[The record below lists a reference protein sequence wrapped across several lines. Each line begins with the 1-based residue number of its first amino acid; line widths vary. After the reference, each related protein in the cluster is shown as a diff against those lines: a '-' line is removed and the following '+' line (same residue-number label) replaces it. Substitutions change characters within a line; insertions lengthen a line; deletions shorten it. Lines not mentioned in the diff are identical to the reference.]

1 MSGACCWIASPGAVR
16 RGMGRSKPMTILL
29 HELQNFV
36 EACDPA
42 VPLGPNDPRY
52 VPLDEGTP
60 VRGSNGR
67 SCIDDLARTILFAGP
82 GVLTCQVFT
91 GFPGTGKT
99 TELGRLGARLQ
110 ASKDLPTRVIHVDF
124 QDYINMY
131 APASVTDVLRVLAYV
146 LDRDATVAEGKD
158 PDTTPGYLRRLA
170 DFLTRTDV
178 ELKEIELKVGPEA
191 FASSLKLEAK
201 HNPTFR
207 ASIHKA
213 LAGRFQQFAA
223 DARSEM
229 GQALARIE
237 AATHTKRF
245 VVICDG
251 LEKIAPVR
259 EEEREQVE
267 KSVEALYVQHAEL
280 LHLPC
285 HAIYTFPVWL
295 RFRTAPL
302 GTLYSREPMILPS
315 VKVAEPDAA
324 RTPYRAGYDK
334 LIEIL
339 RRRLDVSR
347 IFGAN
352 LAATLDPIVAAS
364 GGYTRDLLRL
374 VREVLYEANTF
385 PVGPKDCEAIARRLA
400 EDYARTIRTP
410 DLDLLVEVAK
420 THGLVEGDSARVAR
434 FGRLFEQF
442 LILAYR
448 NGSESYDLHP
458 LVRRAPMVK
467 ARLGP

>member
-1 MSGACCWIASPGAVR
+1 
-16 RGMGRSKPMTILL
+16 MTIAL

-36 EACDPA
+36 QSCNPT
-42 VPLGPNDPRY
+42 VPLGANDPRY

-60 VRGSNGR
+60 VRGSDGR
-67 SCIDDLARTILFAGP
+67 SCMDDLAVTILRAP
-82 GVLTCQVFT
+82 PEVLTCQLFS

-99 TELGRLGARLQ
+99 TELTRLGARLT
-110 ASKDLPTRVIHVDF
+110 ASRDLPTHVVYVDF
-124 QDYINMY
+124 QDYINLY
-131 APASVTDVLRVLAYV
+131 AAASVTDVLQVIAYV
-146 LDRDATVAEGKD
+146 LDREATVAEGKD
-158 PDTTPGYLRRLA
+158 PETTPGYLSRLA

-178 ELKEIELKVGPEA
+178 ELKGIETKIGVEA
-191 FASSLKLEAK
+191 FATSLKLEAK

-207 ASIHKA
+207 AAVHKA

-229 GQALARIE
+229 TQALVRLQRT
-237 AATHTKRF
+237 THAQR
-245 VVICDG
+245 VVLICDG

-267 KSVEALYVQHAEL
+267 NSVETLYVQHAEL

-302 GTLYSREPMILPS
+302 GNLYDRDPQILPS
-315 VKVAEPDAA
+315 VKVAEQDVAC
-324 RTPYRAGYDK
+324 TPYRAGYDK
-334 LIEIL
+334 LVEIL
-339 RRRLDVSR
+339 RRRLDLGR
-347 IFGAN
+347 IFGAD
-352 LAATLDPIVAAS
+352 LTVTLEPLVAAS

-374 VREVLYEANTF
+374 VREVLYQATVF
-385 PVGPKDCEAIARRLA
+385 PATPRDCETVARRLA

-410 DLDLLVEVAK
+410 DLDLLVEVAT
-420 THGLVEGDSARVAR
+420 THGLPAGDSARLAR

-448 NGSESYDLHP
+448 NGSEWYDVHP

-467 ARLGP
+467 ARLGSP

>member
-1 MSGACCWIASPGAVR
+1 
-16 RGMGRSKPMTILL
+16 MTIQL

-36 EACDPA
+36 ENCNPS

-60 VRGSNGR
+60 VRGSDGR
-67 SCIDDLARTILFAGP
+67 SCMDELARTILFAGP
-82 GVLTCQVFT
+82 GVLTCQLFT

-99 TELGRLGARLQ
+99 TELARLGARLT
-110 ASKDLPTRVIHVDF
+110 ASRDLPTQVIHIDF
-124 QDYINMY
+124 QDYIDMY
-131 APASVTDVLRVLAYV
+131 APASIADVLRVLAYV
-146 LDRDATVAEGKD
+146 LDRNATVAEGKD
-158 PDTTPGYLRRLA
+158 PDATPGYLGRLA

-178 ELKEIELKVGPEA
+178 ELKELALKVGGGGFE
-191 FASSLKLEAK
+191 SSLKLEAK

-207 ASIHKA
+207 ASLHKA

-229 GQALARIE
+229 THALARLE
-237 AATHTKRF
+237 AATHAKRF
-245 VVICDG
+245 VVICDA
-251 LEKIAPVR
+251 LEKIQPMR
-259 EEEREQVE
+259 EEDREQSE
-267 KSVEALYVQHAEL
+267 KSVETLYVQHFEL

-295 RFRTAPL
+295 RLRAGPIL
-302 GTLYSREPMILPS
+302 GALYAREPLILPS
-315 VKVAEPDAA
+315 VKVAELDEAH
-324 RTPYRAGYDK
+324 TPYRPGYEK

-339 RRRLDVSR
+339 RRRVDVGR
-347 IFGAN
+347 VFGAD

-374 VREVLYEANTF
+374 ARELLYDANAF
-385 PVGPKDCEAIARRLA
+385 PVGPKECEAVLRRLT
-400 EDYARTIRTP
+400 ENYGRTIRSP
-410 DLDLLVEVAK
+410 DLNLLVEVAR
-420 THGLVEGDSARVAR
+420 THGLPEGDVATLAR

-448 NGSESYDLHP
+448 NGTEWYDLHP
-458 LVRRAPMVK
+458 LVRRAPTVK
-467 ARLGP
+467 ARLDAK